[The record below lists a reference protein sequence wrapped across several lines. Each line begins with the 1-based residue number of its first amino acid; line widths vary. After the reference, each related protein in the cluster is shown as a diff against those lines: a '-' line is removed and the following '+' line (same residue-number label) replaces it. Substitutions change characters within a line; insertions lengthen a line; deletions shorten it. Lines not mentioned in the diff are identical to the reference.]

1 MGSGDL
7 RAAVVG
13 VGHLGQHH
21 ARVYHEM
28 PGVELVGV
36 CDASEERAREVADRF
51 SVPAFTD
58 WKELPDD
65 LQAVNVATPT
75 VAHFEVAKYFLERS
89 VPVLVEK
96 PIAKTLEEARALCDL
111 ADERGVILQVGH
123 IERFN
128 PVIQA
133 IRDFDIQ
140 PRFIESHRLAP
151 YTFRSRDIGVVLDL
165 MIHDLDIILELV
177 QSPLVKVD
185 AVGGAIFSRAED
197 MVNARLVFENGC
209 VANVTANRVAL
220 KTLRR
225 IRVFSVDS
233 FITLDYEKH
242 NGFIC
247 KKSESFDTELER
259 IGAIDPKRLADP
271 KSLVFSGLLEVKELE
286 MDRYEP
292 LAKEL
297 QSFITA
303 IRNETPAEV
312 SGRDGLRAM
321 ETALRIVEEIGFHSW

>member
-1 MGSGDL
+1 MK
-7 RAAVVG
+7 AAVVG

-21 ARVYHEM
+21 ARVYKEM
-28 PGVELVGV
+28 PGVELIGV
-36 CDASEERAREVADRF
+36 CDASEERAREIAERF
-51 SVPAFTD
+51 EVPAFTD
-58 WKELPDD
+58 FRELPELD
-65 LQAVNVATPT
+65 LVNVATPT
-75 VAHFEVAKYFLERS
+75 VHHFEVASYFLERG

-96 PIAKTLEEARALCDL
+96 PIAKTLDEARALCEL
-111 ADERGVILQVGH
+111 AARRGVPLQVGH

-133 IRDFDIQ
+133 IRDFEIE
-140 PRFIESHRLAP
+140 PRYIESHRLAP

-177 QSPLVKVD
+177 RSPLVRVD
-185 AVGGAIFSRAED
+185 AIGGAIFSRAED

-242 NGFIC
+242 YGFIC
-247 KKSESFDTELER
+247 KKSPDFDAELLQLDE
-259 IGAIDPKRLADP
+259 IDPSKLRDP
-271 KSLVFSGLLEVKELE
+271 KSLVFEGLLTFKEIE
-286 MDRYEP
+286 MDRFEP

-297 QSFITA
+297 QSFVEAVRSGT
-303 IRNETPAEV
+303 EPEV
-312 SGRDGLRAM
+312 SGEDGLRAM
-321 ETALRIVEEIGFHSW
+321 ETALRIVEEIGSHRW

>member
-1 MGSGDL
+1 MASGDL

-21 ARVYHEM
+21 ARVYHEF
-28 PGVELVGV
+28 PDVELVGV
-36 CDASEERAREVADRF
+36 CDASPERASEIAERF
-51 SVPAFTD
+51 GVPAFSD
-58 WKELPDD
+58 YRELPDVD
-65 LQAVNVATPT
+65 LVNVATPT
-75 VAHFEVAKYFLERS
+75 QFHFEVASHFLGRG

-96 PIAKTLEEARALCDL
+96 PIAKTLEEARALCEL
-111 ADERGVILQVGH
+111 AEQKGVALQVGH

-128 PVIQA
+128 PVIQS
-133 IRDFDIQ
+133 IRDFEIE

-177 QSPLVKVD
+177 RSPLARVE
-185 AVGGAIFSRAED
+185 AIGGAIFSRAED

-225 IRVFSVDS
+225 IRVFSEDS

-242 NGFIC
+242 YGFIC
-247 KKSESFDTELER
+247 KKSADFDSGLAEIEKL
-259 IGAIDPKRLADP
+259 DPTKLSDP
-271 KSLVFSGLLEVKELE
+271 KSLVFQGLLTFKEIE

-297 QSFITA
+297 QSFVSAVRTG
-303 IRNETPAEV
+303 TPPEV
-312 SGRDGLRAM
+312 SGEDGVRAM
-321 ETALRIVEEIGFHSW
+321 ETAIRIVEEIGNHRW